1 MTTSV
6 NIMQNNITHIAEKW
20 FAAFNEKNIDALL
33 ALYDDNAEHFSPK
46 LKIRQ
51 PETQGLIKGKKQLF
65 DWWKDAF
72 DRLPTLHY
80 KPNYF
85 IADTD
90 KIFME
95 YVRTVKGEDDLTVG
109 EVLFFKNGKII
120 ASKVFHS

>member
-1 MTTSV
+1 MENR
-6 NIMQNNITHIAEKW
+6 NIKHTAEKW
-20 FAAFNEKNIDALL
+20 FTAFNEKNIDALL
-33 ALYDDNAEHFSPK
+33 SLYDENAEHFSPK
-46 LKIRQ
+46 LKIRK
-51 PETQGLIKGKKQLF
+51 PETQGLIKGKQQLY

-95 YVRTVKGEDDLTVG
+95 YVRTVKDEDDLTIG
-109 EVLFFKNGKII
+109 EVLFLKDEKII
-120 ASKVFHS
+120 ASKVFHG

>member
-1 MTTSV
+1 ME
-6 NIMQNNITHIAEKW
+6 NITYIAEKW
-20 FAAFNEKNIDALL
+20 FAAFNEKNLDALL
-33 ALYDDNAEHFSPK
+33 ALYDDNAEQFSPK

-51 PETQGLIKGKKQLF
+51 PETQGLIKGKKQLH

-85 IADTD
+85 IAADD

-95 YVRTVKGEDDLTVG
+95 YVRSVKGEEDLIVG
-109 EVLFFKNGKII
+109 EVLFFKNGMI
-120 ASKVFHS
+120 

>member
-1 MTTSV
+1 MK
-6 NIMQNNITHIAEKW
+6 NKNITQLAEKW
-20 FAAFNEKNIDALL
+20 FAAFNEKNIEALL
-33 ALYDDNAEHFSPK
+33 FLYDEQAEHFSPK
-46 LKIRQ
+46 LKIRK
-51 PETQGLIKGKKQLF
+51 PETQGLIKGKQQLY

-85 IADTD
+85 IVDTD

-95 YVRTVKGEDDLTVG
+95 YVRSVNGENDLIVG

-120 ASKVFHS
+120 ASKVFHG

>member
-1 MTTSV
+1 ME
-6 NIMQNNITHIAEKW
+6 NNITRIAEKW
-20 FAAFNEKNIDALL
+20 FAAFNGKNIDALL

-46 LKIRQ
+46 LKIRK
-51 PETQGLIKGKKQLF
+51 PETHGLIKGKQQLF

-72 DRLPTLHY
+72 NRMPTLTY

-85 IADTD
+85 IAGTD

-95 YVRTVKGEDDLTVG
+95 YVRTVKGEEDLIVG

-120 ASKVFHS
+120 ASKVFHG

>member
-1 MTTSV
+1 ME
-6 NIMQNNITHIAEKW
+6 NPHLKQIAEKW

-46 LKIRQ
+46 LKVRQ
-51 PETQGLIKGKKQLF
+51 PETKGLIKGKQQLH

-85 IADTD
+85 IAGTNS
-90 KIFME
+90 IFME
-95 YVRTVKGEDDLTVG
+95 YVRSVQGEPDMVVG
-109 EVLFFKNGKII
+109 EVLFFRDGKII
-120 ASKVFHS
+120 ASKVFHG